1 MGDLLHTISSDINIA
16 NRENSGAVGLLGGTF
31 EIHTFTLF
39 FDGLAFIIFYMMWYL
54 FIIYRYQEGKLKKY
68 DKIVLTLA
76 ILSIIFILASP
87 YIDSNIIDYDVAW
100 FSPHVILFTIFG
112 IMVVGKLMYETNK
125 RKSEEEKD
133 EKFLY
138 LTSWGFVVFF
148 LFFILTLVL
157 IPIDSA
163 FGMMMIPKTFAYA
176 FALITLNKGLVW
188 KKND

>member
-1 MGDLLHTISSDINIA
+1 
-16 NRENSGAVGLLGGTF
+16 
-31 EIHTFTLF
+31 
-39 FDGLAFIIFYMMWYL
+39 
-54 FIIYRYQEGKLKKY
+54 
-68 DKIVLTLA
+68 
-76 ILSIIFILASP
+76 
-87 YIDSNIIDYDVAW
+87 
-100 FSPHVILFTIFG
+100 
-112 IMVVGKLMYETNK
+112 MYETNK